1 MTSKMPVE
9 GISCY
14 QAEAGK
20 GETKLLILFKER
32 GNEGMYLSPE
42 ENSSYK
48 QCLRSPGE
56 ATWVVIRLIAFLDEC
71 ITSYRPAYADV
82 CIDFSTVFTDQ

>member
-1 MTSKMPVE
+1 MSAENSISAVFLTALPMLSIIIKATKYPLYFSEYDRRTRVTSKMAVE

-14 QAEAGK
+14 KAETGN

-32 GNEGMYLSPE
+32 GNEGTYLSPG

-48 QCLRSPGE
+48 
-56 ATWVVIRLIAFLDEC
+56 
-71 ITSYRPAYADV
+71 
-82 CIDFSTVFTDQ
+82 